1 MAFAAA
7 IAPIISG
14 VASMAGAMASAS
26 AMNKQAD
33 AEEKIAAWNAER
45 YKENAAWAQGSG
57 AVKSAEQRREGE
69 RQAAKARAAMAQGGV
84 ATDTATPLLLL
95 REFASETAHRENVV
109 MANAQK
115 EQADLNNKANITLYE
130 GKVRADATR
139 AQAQAALI
147 GGIAG
152 FGKGLAG
159 AFGSSGGGASFG

>member
-7 IAPIISG
+7 IAPIFGLIG
-14 VASMAGAMASAS
+14 GAMQAS

-45 YKENAAWAQGSG
+45 YKENAAWAQGTG
-57 AVKSAEQRREGE
+57 AVKSAQQRREGE

-115 EQADLNNKANITLYE
+115 EQADLNNKASITLYE

-139 AQAQAALI
+139 AQAQAALL
-147 GGIAG
+147 GGFAG